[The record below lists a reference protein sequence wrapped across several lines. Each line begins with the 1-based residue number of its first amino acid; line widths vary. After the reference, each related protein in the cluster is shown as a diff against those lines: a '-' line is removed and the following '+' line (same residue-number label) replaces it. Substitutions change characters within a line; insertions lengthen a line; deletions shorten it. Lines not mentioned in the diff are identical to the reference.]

1 MEEEK
6 RVIRGYKGFD
16 KDLRCRGFQYEVGKE
31 YECEKAVICEE
42 GFHFCENPFEVLR
55 FYPPF
60 LGSGCSRYC
69 EVEGS
74 GKFDECDMD
83 KICCTKIKIVREIT
97 LQQLIEAGKQKSA
110 SVREDETGNA
120 MLLAKYK
127 SFSNASTSRI
137 YSMAINSGENSVASN
152 TGYYSAAINIGRR
165 SVSAGTYSGT
175 VSTNEGVSSAAVS
188 TGNNTISGN
197 KGKCSVSAN
206 TGMSSSAFSEGD
218 MSLAGTTGV
227 NSSAF
232 SEGEDSTA
240 VSVGYCSSASV
251 GGKESVAVV
260 TGKDC
265 IAKGALG
272 CWIVLTE
279 RDEWDGECYPIKE
292 VKAFKVDG
300 EIIKPDTYYKLVNGE
315 AVEVEEN

>member
-1 MEEEK
+1 MEEGR
-6 RVIRGYKGFD
+6 RVIKGYKGFD

-31 YECEKAVICEE
+31 YECEKAILCEE
-42 GFHFCENPFEVLR
+42 GFHFCENPLEVLR
-55 FYPPF
+55 FYPPYI
-60 LGSGCSRYC
+60 LSGATRYC

-74 GKFDECDMD
+74 GEFDDYDMD

-110 SVREDETGNA
+110 SVCEDETGNA
-120 MLLAKYK
+120 MLLAKYE
-127 SFSNASTSRI
+127 SYSNASTSRI
-137 YSMAINSGENSVASN
+137 YSMAVNSGENSVASN

-165 SVSAGTYSGT
+165 SVSAGTYCGT

-206 TGMSSSAFSEGD
+206 TGMSSYAFSEGD
-218 MSLAGTTGV
+218 RSLAGTIGV

-232 SEGEDSTA
+232 SEGEDSAA
-240 VSVGYCSSASV
+240 VSVGYGSSASAS
-251 GGKESVAVV
+251 GKESVAVV

-279 RDEWDGECYPIKE
+279 RGELNSDCYPIKE

-300 EIIKPDTYYKLVNGE
+300 ETIKPDTYYKLVNGE
-315 AVEVEEN
+315 AVEVTD